1 MKLLKVVLLSFTFLL
16 SLTNSSFALDVCPG
30 IPKTLNWSSSNCT
43 SGFSGTVSGSCSPG
57 FTFLPVMNTSGSQPV
72 TLNSGSCTAT
82 ISCNGALPSNTTI
95 NVLPANDPSCVVPI
109 TGVCNNLSAN
119 ACTAGTL
126 SGSTA
131 DGAGFTWYCDGTPND
146 APHRSPQC
154 SWQPSAIVWLPGS
167 AACSTI
173 YPGYSGNITFEY
185 DSLDI
190 TNIRNINSSA
200 CTPPTP
206 GDCSLPW
213 GGTIASGA
221 SVTANQTASV
231 PAGNSCVSQ
240 TRTCTNTSLSGTYTN
255 QTCTVGSS
263 GPIVTSLSFSP
274 STIAVGGTS
283 VVSFTSSNATACYGT
298 AGSLWVGDLGGVST
312 PPGGVSTPAMNTAG
326 TFSQGIYCTGP
337 GGTSPTVTASL
348 TVGSPP
354 PTCSNGA
361 TNYPTCTTGAT
372 GICGPL
378 SGASPQE
385 FQPTGA
391 NACSLG
397 AFFIYGTDPNAWLW
411 SCGPVTCSVPKGLA
425 AGVDCP
431 ATAVTWGSCSGTTGA
446 TTPGAWAASNTGLP
460 TSYTYALD
468 AISYSVVG
476 SYVGSAQYSCTNHV
490 LSAPTSQSCN
500 QILCT
505 VATDAS
511 GAFSPCT
518 GLCANGSPTYPSC
531 PPPPYPDLTATMSA
545 IPTILVN
552 TPVTLSGTITNG
564 DNGSHTP
571 TSGPFNNFMQ
581 MRSYTYDPIYGISFG
596 STVSIGS
603 VMNTPILAA
612 GASRVISTTH
622 TFTSIRPSPGTGY
635 MIRLCADKSS
645 AGDLG
650 LIDEGSPAAEGNNCS
665 SYQIITIIACTNG
678 ATNNPTC
685 NQCPANLAWN
695 AGTSSCVPCSNGG
708 CTGTGGNPT
717 NPIGTLI
724 CTNGANNP
732 PQCNQCPANLAW
744 DTGTSSCVPCS
755 NGGCTGTVGG
765 NPTSPIGN
773 LVCNNKSTA
782 TPPICAY
789 SQATPNPC
797 YILDGASTCTSVLTF
812 ASDPNY
818 VVSPYAMGPTGT
830 IGSGGTAVIDYGT
843 NNFPLGGYT
852 PDYSGSASWGS
863 LNVDGQCLVGS
874 SFDTVTTNTCISSG
888 TPLPDLTAGPTDTTN
903 FAIGQATVVT
913 SQITNIGNDDVTIAF
928 PTFFQIAAGPNGT
941 GAIGGITGTTINSL
955 VSAASKPTQRTFT
968 FISSQ
973 SGSMRA
979 CANKSNA
986 STFGPVL
993 EADSTNNCSGTWTNF
1008 TVTGCPAG
1016 TQWDTLNRACVNP
1029 QVIAYFITNNYYPPG
1044 SLNFSCTGSTDYTIL
1059 DTTNNTVKVATTT
1072 YTTAVSWPVSTE
1084 AQYAVKCLSGN
1095 VADSKPLYY
1104 SVSPPPGSPKINLV
1118 ITPRTITPNE
1128 KVTLTW
1134 DTIFPINTCSLT
1146 AKVVCA
1152 NSACSAAQIVEQA
1165 KLTAVLVATTTDSN
1179 DPHGSSRNL
1188 QMAVRTV
1195 APGHTTTDFKAL
1207 GRKTLTI
1214 KYTTDF
1220 IYDCGSGRKE
1230 TKRVQVTKNEE
1241 R

>member
-1 MKLLKVVLLSFTFLL
+1 MLHFRYSMNYFKNASVLLAIVFSLL
-16 SLTNSSFALDVCPG
+16 IQTQMVAALTKTDGDAASVKWNITGTGVTSVLPLYDPWCAFGATTGNLSGSASVVTTGRAGQSCAVSLSACAGASC
-30 IPKTLNWSSSNCT
+30 
-43 SGFSGTVSGSCSPG
+43 SGTVSD
-57 FTFLPVMNTSGSQPV
+57 TLTV
-72 TLNSGSCTAT
+72 TQVY
-82 ISCNGALPSNTTI
+82 GA
-95 NVLPANDPSCVVPI
+95 
-109 TGVCNNLSAN
+109 CNNSTAN
-119 ACTAGTL
+119 ACTAGTPIAI
-126 SGSTA
+126 TP
-131 DGAGFTWYCDGTPND
+131 DGAGSVWYCAGAPND
-146 APHRSPQC
+146 AAHRSPQC
-154 SWQPSAIVWLPGS
+154 SWQPAAQPNCSFPAGS
-167 AACSTI
+167 TWGTTNACYSGTSLNTP
-173 YPGYSGNITFEY
+173 YGQSGTVYNTSPGYTTSSYIT
-185 DSLDI
+185 
-190 TNIRNINSSA
+190 
-200 CTPPTP
+200 
-206 GDCSLPW
+206 
-213 GGTIASGA
+213 GTCGASGA
-221 SVTANQTASV
+221 WTGVGGVCDVV
-231 PAGNSCVSQ
+231 PLPPG
-240 TRTCTNTSLSGTYTN
+240 
-255 QTCTVGSS
+255 
-263 GPIVTSLSFSP
+263 GPTVTSLSFSP
-274 STIAVGGTS
+274 STIAVGATS
-283 VVSFTSSNATACYGT
+283 VVSFTSSNATACFGT
-298 AGSLWVGDLGGVST
+298 AGSIWVGDLGGVST
-312 PPGGVSTPAMNTAG
+312 PPSGISTPAMNTAG
-326 TFSQGIYCTGP
+326 TYSQGIYCTGP
-337 GGTSPTVTASL
+337 GGTSPTVTANL
-348 TVGSPP
+348 TVGAVTLGGPCNFPP
-354 PTCSNGA
+354 GYRVSWFGGVCVGVIAQSTAQGSQTTVNNTEVGYTGSATYMCDNTATMQIVGTPTCVPIAVGSN
-361 TNYPTCTTGAT
+361 C
-372 GICGPL
+372 
-378 SGASPQE
+378 
-385 FQPTGA
+385 
-391 NACSLG
+391 
-397 AFFIYGTDPNAWLW
+397 
-411 SCGPVTCSVPKGLA
+411 PVTTVAWGACTGPTIASAVNGEMT
-425 AGVDCP
+425 V
-431 ATAVTWGSCSGTTGA
+431 ATDV
-446 TTPGAWAASNTGLP
+446 N
-460 TSYTYALD
+460 SYYVA
-468 AISYSVVG
+468 G
-476 SYVGSAQYSCTNHV
+476 SYVGTALATCNSGTFSIHPASWC
-490 LSAPTSQSCN
+490 SQVICPN
-500 QILCT
+500 P
-505 VATDAS
+505 TDAS
-511 GAFSPCT
+511 GSFAACS
-518 GLCANGSPTYPSC
+518 GICANGGTPYPSC
-531 PPPPYPDLTATMSA
+531 PPPAFPDLVASNVTAGTFQM
-545 IPTILVN
+545 N
-552 TPVTLSGTITNG
+552 TLVTLSGTITNN

-581 MRSYTYDPIYGISFG
+581 LQ
-596 STVSIGS
+596 STSAIVGS

-612 GASRVISTTH
+612 GASRSISTTH
-622 TFTSIRPSPGTGY
+622 TFTAVGTY
-635 MIRLCADKSS
+635 FVRLCADKSS
-645 AGDLG
+645 SGDLG
-650 LIDEGSPAAEGNNCS
+650 LINEGTVGGENNNCS
-665 SYQIITIIACTNG
+665 SYASITIVNCFNG

-685 NQCPANLAWN
+685 NQCPAGFAWN
-695 AGTSSCVPCSNGG
+695 TSTSACVPCDNGG
-708 CTGTGGNPT
+708 CTGPGGNPT
-717 NPIGTLI
+717 NPIGSLV
-724 CTNGANNP
+724 CKNGANNP
-732 PQCNQCPANLAW
+732 WQCNQCPANLAW
-744 DTGTSSCVPCS
+744 KPSSPFPICAPCS
-755 NGGCTGTVGG
+755 NGGCTGTIGG
-765 NPTSPIGN
+765 SISSPVGN
-773 LVCNNKSTA
+773 LVCNNKPTA
-782 TPPICAY
+782 TPYACTY
-789 SQATPNPC
+789 SQATPNPS

-874 SFDTVTTNTCISSG
+874 SFTVTTNTCISSG
-888 TPLPDLTAGPTDTTN
+888 APLPDLTAGPTDTTN

-993 EADSTNNCSGTWTNF
+993 EADQTNNCGGWIDF
-1008 TVTGCPAG
+1008 TVTGCPVG
-1016 TQWDTLNRACVNP
+1016 TTWDTMNSACVNP